1 MDSTDEGEGR
11 RGFDLAEK
19 VFVLGVLALVAAPV
33 LKRWFKR
40 YREMSY
46 RENVQEPALDKTLK
60 DSYPASDPPAS
71 QYYDIPTNRH

>member
-33 LKRWFKR
+33 IKRWVNR
-40 YREMSY
+40 YRELSY
-46 RENVQEPALDKTLK
+46 RDQVQEPTLD
-60 DSYPASDPPAS
+60 
-71 QYYDIPTNRH
+71 

>member
-33 LKRWFKR
+33 LKRWFRR
-40 YREMSY
+40 Y
-46 RENVQEPALDKTLK
+46 QEY
-60 DSYPASDPPAS
+60 SW
-71 QYYDIPTNRH
+71 